1 MSIDLTIVAIVF
13 TLILLLVFFS
23 AVVLYLAFR
32 IKETFRKETK
42 RGSNIVMT
50 AFLIGVI
57 FLAGGIM
64 YYAATTLSNVRSQQN
79 TGPTPTPFPSTTT
92 TPFNT
97 PTSTGSSPVPTSSP
111 TGTNEPT
118 PTATAG
124 SSPTATPTATP
135 PLTTVNFSVFPSTI
149 TSGLNSQVTLTF
161 TIINPTSTTLTNAV
175 IQTNTLFQYFTLVS
189 SSKPVS
195 VTTIS
200 VGNVPAGTTQVTLQ
214 LAGKTQASATVA
226 LDLIYEGMQS
236 QLTQQ
241 ITIVRGK

>member
-42 RGSNIVMT
+42 RGSNIVKT

-64 YYAATTLSNVRSQQN
+64 YYSAVTLSNVRSQQN
-79 TGPTPTPFPSTTT
+79 TVPTPTPVQSPTSS
-92 TPFNT
+92 PFNT
-97 PTSTGSSPVPTSSP
+97 PTSTGASPLPTSSP
-111 TGTNEPT
+111 TGTNGPT
-118 PTATAG
+118 PTSTP
-124 SSPTATPTATP
+124 SSTP

-149 TSGLNSQVTLTF
+149 TAAQNSQVTLTF

-189 SSKPVS
+189 SSKQVS
-195 VTTIS
+195 VTTIN
-200 VGNVPAGTTQVTLQ
+200 VGDLQSGTTQVTLQ
-214 LAGKTQASATVA
+214 LAGKTQANATVA
-226 LDLIYEGMQS
+226 VDLIYEGMQS